1 MEQIDLEGGNRDYEG
16 GDEPAESPKPNVPG
30 LNMAGLLAGVKK
42 GQTPTVG
49 ANTDATPRPED
60 ENDMSNSS
68 PAPSPK
74 PNIFGDLSA
83 RITA

>member
-16 GDEPAESPKPNVPG
+16 GDEPAESPTPSVPG

-49 ANTDATPRPED
+49 
-60 ENDMSNSS
+60 
-68 PAPSPK
+68 
-74 PNIFGDLSA
+74 
-83 RITA
+83 